1 MKHPRHTAE
10 PAESVLAGTF
20 VDGKFRV
27 EERIGI
33 GGMAAVYRAEQ
44 VHLGRPVAMKVLL
57 RRHRSEG
64 RRFYQEARLAMS
76 IRHPNVVRTFDR
88 SILPDGMPYM
98 VMELL
103 EGDTLGERLRDEGAL
118 PVDEA
123 VTIAEQMLR
132 ALSAAHA
139 LGVIHRDLKPDNVFL
154 TGGAEELHATLIDFG
169 ISRALDDA
177 MPRMTLRGTTL
188 GTPEYISP
196 EQARGEND
204 VDQRTDLWSAG
215 VVLYECLTGRLP
227 FGTGDDL
234 ERLLVSI
241 LRHAPEP
248 PGRFSPEIPASLETV
263 VLTALEKRPRDRY
276 RTADDMLHA
285 LYTAMGRPSTVVA
298 GG

>member
-88 SILPDGMPYM
+88 GILPDGMPYM